1 MAVAQQIV
9 PGKLASKMKEPMAGA
24 YFWLT
29 AFYIVYC
36 ARPEDWIPG
45 LKFVPL
51 AKVAGICAFLGLL
64 LSMGKARQGFRNLPK
79 EALYLVML
87 ILLLFV
93 SAMFSPVW
101 KGGAFFRTLDFA
113 KVYIAWVLTLLVVT
127 NFERLRRVIYIQ
139 AGSVA
144 VISVVTVLK
153 GRTHYRLS
161 GVLGGIYSNPNDLAF
176 AIVLSM
182 PFCLAFLLN
191 TRSAFRKMLWI
202 VCMICMAS
210 ALFQTASRGGFITLL
225 VSGAVCLWH
234 FAVKGKRMYLAVI
247 AVLVAVIVGAVAG
260 QRLKDRFFA
269 ISGEDLGSH
278 HLVSAYNSYEERRE
292 LMAKAVEA
300 MVRYPILGIGMRN
313 FTNYSG
319 HWREVHMSYLQ
330 IGAEGGFPGLFLY
343 LLFFSCGFVNL
354 RKLHKARVR
363 DPEIKLFIGALH
375 SSLIG
380 FVVGA
385 FFSPEAYQY
394 FPYFAVAYTAVL
406 LTIVKSKKDA
416 PPMTPLSAPVLQ
428 QQPDLSVTRRRT
440 SPEYVSSP
448 R

>member
-1 MAVAQQIV
+1 MATAEQVVPDKVA
-9 PGKLASKMKEPMAGA
+9 PRHKEPMAGA

-45 LKFVPL
+45 LKYAPL
-51 AKVAGICAFLGLL
+51 AKIAGIFAFLGLL
-64 LSMGKARQGFRNLPK
+64 LSIGKSKRGFKNLPI
-79 EALYLVML
+79 EALYL
-87 ILLLFV
+87 LLLIGLLFF

-113 KVYIAWVLTLLVVT
+113 KVYVAWVLTLLVVT

-176 AIVLSM
+176 AIVLSI
-182 PFCLAFLLN
+182 PLCLAFLLCA
-191 TRSAFRKMLWI
+191 RGAMRKVVWV
-202 VCMICMAS
+202 VCMVCMAT
-210 ALFQTASRGGFITLL
+210 ALFQTASRGGFITLI

-234 FAVKGKRMYLAVI
+234 FAIKGRRMYLAVI
-247 AVLVAVIVGAVAG
+247 TVLVAVIVGAFAG
-260 QRLKDRFFA
+260 QGLRDRFFA
-269 ISGEDLGSH
+269 ISGEDLDTRH
-278 HLVSAYNSYEERRE
+278 EFSAYNSYEERQE
-292 LMAKAVEA
+292 LMMKAMEA
-300 MVRYPILGIGMRN
+300 MVHYPILGIGMRN

-330 IGAEGGFPGLFLY
+330 IGAEGGFPGLILY
-343 LLFFSCGFVNL
+343 LLFFWCGFANL
-354 RKLHKARVR
+354 RKLRRAKNL
-363 DPEIKLFIGALH
+363 DPEMVLFVGALH
-375 SSLIG
+375 SSLVG

-406 LTIVKSKKDA
+406 LTIVKEKRE
-416 PPMTPLSAPVLQ
+416 PLPTSPSPLPQ
-428 QQPDLSVTRRRT
+428 NTEMGLTRRRT
-440 SPEYVSSP
+440 SPEYVP
-448 R
+448 G